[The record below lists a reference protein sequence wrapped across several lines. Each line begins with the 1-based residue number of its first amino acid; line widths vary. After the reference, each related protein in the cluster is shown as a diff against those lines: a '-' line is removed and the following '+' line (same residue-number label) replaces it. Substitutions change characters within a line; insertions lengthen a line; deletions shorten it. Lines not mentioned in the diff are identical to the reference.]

1 MYYELAKAHAK
12 AHASS
17 YKQKHNNGVGLGGVV
32 VKEYGVDKAHWGKI
46 LELYK
51 RLYATVHT
59 TSPIVFVND
68 KYIGGYDKF
77 VTSYSKI

>member
-1 MYYELAKAHAK
+1 MYYELAKTHAK

-17 YKQKHNNGVGLGGVV
+17 YKQKHNGLDDGGVV